1 MSDIEVF
8 TIDDDFD
15 PLAELSID
23 EEEVAQETDYLP
35 PIPDAELSVVPP
47 KVELPPAER
56 IAKLIEGIPGQMV
69 RILRT
74 VELCREPRTMSELAA
89 EVDAEFPN
97 EVSVYTAAQLV
108 QLLERAGG
116 VERVEDEAPADAG
129 EPLVDADGFMVV
141 TPAPPVRYVA
151 TTAGLDAAEARVSE
165 AAIIAMLQEEPQ
177 YLPLYERIFSMCSRE
192 GGCPVKELDA
202 AIDHDPLCVEPRR
215 FCGYFLGKLERLGA
229 LEWNTVWT
237 VSALGT
243 QVMASDIFSRN

>member
-1 MSDIEVF
+1 M
-8 TIDDDFD
+8 
-15 PLAELSID
+15 
-23 EEEVAQETDYLP
+23 
-35 PIPDAELSVVPP
+35 
-47 KVELPPAER
+47 
-56 IAKLIEGIPGQMV
+56 
-69 RILRT
+69 
-74 VELCREPRTMSELAA
+74 
-89 EVDAEFPN
+89 
-97 EVSVYTAAQLV
+97 
-108 QLLERAGG
+108 
-116 VERVEDEAPADAG
+116 
-129 EPLVDADGFMVV
+129 
-141 TPAPPVRYVA
+141 
-151 TTAGLDAAEARVSE
+151 SE